1 MVMAKKRT
9 VKRASKTAKKPFKK
23 GKKKGTK
30 KAAPIAKA
38 GVGPCIDLI
47 TAGEIVQE
55 AVPGGPHDIDTTL
68 ENAGLISAGQRTI
81 FRSDVVEQVSAR
93 GCTIDADAVPNSA
106 STTLRDV
113 RTAVQQN
120 AH

>member
-1 MVMAKKRT
+1 MAKKRT
-9 VKRASKTAKKPFKK
+9 VKRASKTAKKPVKK
-23 GKKKGTK
+23 GKKK
-30 KAAPIAKA
+30 AAPVARTV
-38 GVGPCIDLI
+38 VGPCIDLI

-68 ENAGLISAGQRTI
+68 EDAGLISAGQRTI
-81 FRSDVVEQVSAR
+81 FRSDVVEKVSAR

-106 STTLRDV
+106 STTLRNV

>member
-1 MVMAKKRT
+1 MAKKRT
-9 VKRASKTAKKPFKK
+9 VKRASKTAKKPVKK
-23 GKKKGTK
+23 AKK
-30 KAAPIAKA
+30 KAAPVARA
-38 GVGPCIDLI
+38 VVGPCIDLI
-47 TAGEIVQE
+47 TAGEIVDE

-68 ENAGLISAGQRTI
+68 ENAGLITGGQRTI
-81 FRSDVVEQVSAR
+81 FRSDVVEKVSAR

-113 RTAVQQN
+113 RAAVEEN